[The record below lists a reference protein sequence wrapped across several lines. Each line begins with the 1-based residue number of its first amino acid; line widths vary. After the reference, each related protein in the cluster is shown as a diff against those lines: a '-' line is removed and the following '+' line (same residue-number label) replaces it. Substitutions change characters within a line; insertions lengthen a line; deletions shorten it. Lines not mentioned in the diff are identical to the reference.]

1 MGYRL
6 ASPKILLFFLCL
18 VLSGYGVNGQGT
30 KSSCDHSTEGIGLHQ
45 IGTVQAASPGACMN
59 HCRSNNAPFYSQK
72 INEFDCFCCST
83 LSLSDTMRTG
93 GATTTSTRNCE
104 SWCTSVSE
112 GDPCISD
119 DCNGCPECNHA
130 CVAPT
135 TTGYD
140 VTETSL
146 TMDTF
151 DVTALCATG
160 YEGSV
165 TVAKCDAHGQ
175 AYRLSGC
182 TAKPA
187 GFDGYKFVGIGH
199 CADSDGSLLDVHYQ
213 LDSSTM
219 NPSRCAE
226 ICDEQ
231 PLCKGMG
238 LDSADDSYCEIWVA
252 DGEGPI
258 QGIDAAFQW
267 YDGYSGS
274 EIHRVDGTG
283 TYECFKKND
292 WTYEPTGPICLSN
305 TTDAFYDDGWCND
318 HCQETGVFF
327 QTHGLYGEQ
336 CLTPETK
343 CCSKCDLHCKDC
355 DGNCPEQNDDSTT
368 TCGQETLQ
376 EAQKWRALVESLSE
390 SLGHLGRRNLKN
402 VNDVFEVLLDTMHT
416 GEILNVKY

>member
-187 GFDGYKFVGIGH
+187 D
-199 CADSDGSLLDVHYQ
+199 
-213 LDSSTM
+213 
-219 NPSRCAE
+219 
-226 ICDEQ
+226 
-231 PLCKGMG
+231 
-238 LDSADDSYCEIWVA
+238 
-252 DGEGPI
+252 
-258 QGIDAAFQW
+258 
-267 YDGYSGS
+267 
-274 EIHRVDGTG
+274 
-283 TYECFKKND
+283 D

-355 DGNCPEQNDDSTT
+355 YGNCPEQN
-368 TCGQETLQ
+368 
-376 EAQKWRALVESLSE
+376 
-390 SLGHLGRRNLKN
+390 
-402 VNDVFEVLLDTMHT
+402 
-416 GEILNVKY
+416 